1 MAIDRHEISRKMAR
15 LLRGTLD
22 KWDRLPFEK
31 KVSYMEMDEKQRAAY
46 RRKIKSDNVSVMWD
60 SDD

>member
-31 KVSYMEMDEKQRAAY
+31 KVSYMEMDDKQRAAY
-46 RRKIKSDNVSVMWD
+46 RRKIKSDTVSGLEER
-60 SDD
+60 DD